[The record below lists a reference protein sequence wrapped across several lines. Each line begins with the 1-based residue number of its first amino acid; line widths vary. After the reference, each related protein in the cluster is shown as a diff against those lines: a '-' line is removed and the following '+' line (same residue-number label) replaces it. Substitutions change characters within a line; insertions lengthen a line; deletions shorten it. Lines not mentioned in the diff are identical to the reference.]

1 MLIYPSPEWSLPWT
15 LSDCLSSLHLVLH
28 LGVYLILSFW
38 IYPSVG
44 LFYLILS
51 FYFYVLSR
59 SVSFLNLGEMA
70 LYRRHPMEPGASQV
84 VPVAKNPPANEG
96 DAGDMGSIPGLG
108 RSLGEGNGNPLQYS
122 FLGNPM
128 GRGAWWATVH
138 GVTESDRRKLR
149 LMGTSRTLPSG
160 HQNHML

>member
-1 MLIYPSPEWSLPWT
+1 
-15 LSDCLSSLHLVLH
+15 
-28 LGVYLILSFW
+28 
-38 IYPSVG
+38 
-44 LFYLILS
+44 
-51 FYFYVLSR
+51 
-59 SVSFLNLGEMA
+59 
-70 LYRRHPMEPGASQV
+70 MEPGASQV

>member
-1 MLIYPSPEWSLPWT
+1 
-15 LSDCLSSLHLVLH
+15 
-28 LGVYLILSFW
+28 
-38 IYPSVG
+38 
-44 LFYLILS
+44 
-51 FYFYVLSR
+51 
-59 SVSFLNLGEMA
+59 
-70 LYRRHPMEPGASQV
+70 MEPGASQV

-138 GVTESDRRKLR
+138 GSQRA
-149 LMGTSRTLPSG
+149 G
-160 HQNHML
+160 HD